1 MKIISQKKIIIDG
14 SSLLHHRGVG
24 SYVNS
29 LISGFDKIHIPKD
42 YHLIVFLPKSHI
54 GEFKHIKKIKFIK
67 RPFINKI
74 IWDLILLPIYSWQI
88 GGKLIHF
95 TENTGGF
102 LFSNFFKL
110 KNILTLHD
118 VSFLKSFELV
128 GKPMT
133 IKQWVGLYYRRW
145 GINYFIKKS
154 ERIITI
160 SKFVKK
166 DIKNELK
173 LNNKKI
179 KIIYNALSKIFFS
192 KRILPQ
198 KKNILII
205 TGSSNQKNFFKTLKF
220 LHQSLDIIKG
230 WKILVIGIKGVDTK
244 FVKYVGIIN
253 REKLLK
259 YYDKSK
265 ILLMPSLYE
274 SFSIPIIEALS
285 RELLVVSSKFGA
297 TKEILKK
304 FGIFYNPHS
313 LKELRS
319 SLNKAIK
326 NKKYFNKT
334 QIKRAKKYALSF
346 NQETLA
352 KETLKIYKEILQ

>member
-1 MKIISQKKIIIDG
+1 MKIVSQKKIIIDG
-14 SSLLHHRGVG
+14 SGLLHHRGVG
-24 SYVNS
+24 AYINS

-42 YHLIVFLPKSHI
+42 YQLIVFLPKSHI

-102 LFSNFFKL
+102 LFPNFFKL

-118 VSFLKSFELV
+118 VSFLKSFELL

-145 GINYFIKKS
+145 SINYFVKNS
-154 ERIITI
+154 EKVITV
-160 SKFVKK
+160 SKFAKK

-179 KIIYNALSKIFFS
+179 KVIYNCLSKNFFS
-192 KRILPQ
+192 KRIFPQ

-205 TGSSNQKNFFKTLKF
+205 TGCSNQKNFLKTLKF
-220 LHQSLDIIKG
+220 LNQSLNIIKD
-230 WKILVIGIKGVDTK
+230 WKILVVGVKGIDTK
-244 FVKYVGIIN
+244 FVKYIGIIN

-285 RELLVVSSKFGA
+285 RELLIVASKFGA

-304 FGIFYNPHS
+304 FGFFYDPHS

-319 SLNKAIK
+319 CLKKAIN

-334 QIKRAKKYALSF
+334 QIKIAKKYALTF
-346 NQETLA
+346 NQEKLA
-352 KETLKIYKEILQ
+352 KETLKIYKEILK

>member
-14 SSLLHHRGVG
+14 SSLLNHRGVS

-29 LISGFDKIHIPKD
+29 LISGFDKINIPKD
-42 YHLIVFLPKSHI
+42 YNLIVFLPKSYL
-54 GEFKHIKKIKFIK
+54 GEFKHIKKIEFIK

-88 GGKLIHF
+88 GGGLIHF
-95 TENTGGF
+95 TENTGGL
-102 LFSNFFKL
+102 LFSNFLKL

-118 VSFLKSFELV
+118 VSFLKSFDLV
-128 GKPMT
+128 GKPIT
-133 IKQWVGLYYRRW
+133 IKQWIGLYYRRW
-145 GINYFIKKS
+145 SINFFVKNS
-154 ERIITI
+154 EKIITV
-160 SKFVKK
+160 SKFAKK
-166 DIKNELK
+166 DIKKELK

-179 KIIYNALSKIFFS
+179 KIIYNSLPKIFFS
-192 KRILPQ
+192 KRIFSQ
-198 KKNILII
+198 KKNILIV
-205 TGSSNQKNFFKTLKF
+205 TGLSNQKNFFKTLKF
-220 LHQSLDIIKG
+220 LNQSLDIIKG
-230 WKILVIGIKGVDTK
+230 WKIIVVGIEGVDTK
-244 FVKYVGIIN
+244 FVKYIGIRN

-285 RELLVVSSKFGA
+285 RELLVISSKFGA
-297 TKEILKK
+297 TAEILKK
-304 FGIFYNPHS
+304 YGIFYNPNS

-319 SLNKAIK
+319 SLKKAIK

-334 QIKRAKKYALSF
+334 QIKRARKYALTF
-346 NQETLA
+346 NQEKLA
-352 KETLKIYKEILQ
+352 KETFEIYKEILK